1 MKIIYNV
8 TVNISDE
15 KHEDWL
21 HWMKTKHISD
31 VMETNSFEEY
41 RMCKV
46 LSDDPE
52 GQTYSIQ
59 YLCADKATLE
69 SYIQNHASRLQR
81 EHKSKFEGHYVA
93 FRTLLKWIH

>member
-1 MKIIYNV
+1 MKLIYNV

-21 HWMKTKHISD
+21 HWMQTKHISD
-31 VMETNSFEEY
+31 VMETGFFEEY

-59 YLCADKATLE
+59 YVCTDRAKLNNYL
-69 SYIQNHASRLQR
+69 QQHAPKLQE
-81 EHKSKFEGHYVA
+81 EHKSNFEGHYVA
-93 FRTLLKWIH
+93 FRTLLEWIH